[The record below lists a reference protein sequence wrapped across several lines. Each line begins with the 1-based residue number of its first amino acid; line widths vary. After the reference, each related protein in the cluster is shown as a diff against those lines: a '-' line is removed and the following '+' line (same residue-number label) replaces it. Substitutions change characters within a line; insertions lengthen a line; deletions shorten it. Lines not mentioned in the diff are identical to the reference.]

1 MLGPLALTVALIA
14 RLQVAAAAHGV
25 LRSRG
30 GVESLAADRAAV
42 TAVAVVTGD
51 PIVLPGR
58 GDRPVVLREATLLVL
73 DARGIRRS
81 AECPGA
87 AHR

>member
-1 MLGPLALTVALIA
+1 M
-14 RLQVAAAAHGV
+14 LQVAAAAHGV
-25 LRSRG
+25 LRARG

-58 GDRPVVLREATLLVL
+58 GDRPVVLREATVRVL

-81 AECPGA
+81 TERPGA